1 MALLG
6 VGPTVVALVYG
17 ERKSKHQGP
26 NGWRQEDYGDLRE
39 QGNSVHLGED
49 FQDLMIAPL
58 YVRSRFVW
66 TESSAPS
73 WSLLLCLCSEI
84 IPCKDFFSADG

>member
-1 MALLG
+1 ME
-6 VGPTVVALVYG
+6 T
-17 ERKSKHQGP
+17 
-26 NGWRQEDYGDLRE
+26 RE
-39 QGNSVHLGED
+39 QGNSGLSVHLGED

-84 IPCKDFFSADG
+84 IPCMGFFSADG